1 MGVTFGLI
9 LLFIVPAN
17 AFLPLFSRSIKRE
30 FNVYLLND
38 PLVESRWMID
48 LDIGREEVL
57 KFSWD

>member
-1 MGVTFGLI
+1 MGVTFGLL

-17 AFLPLFSRSIKRE
+17 AFLPCRSIKRE
-30 FNVYLLND
+30 FKVHLLND
-38 PLVESRWMID
+38 PLVESRWMMD